1 MDANLR
7 LTGVRSGMLRPN
19 IVLPSQYFGPP
30 RRLTPERGLMIA
42 VLQDA
47 IDCVARLTGT
57 VPTGMQRLEAAVVA
71 RSTLGVCSVQ
81 DDLRVA
87 D

>member
-1 MDANLR
+1 MKNWCAADRNR
-7 LTGVRSGMLRPN
+7 
-19 IVLPSQYFGPP
+19 
-30 RRLTPERGLMIA
+30 
-42 VLQDA
+42 
-47 IDCVARLTGT
+47 
-57 VPTGMQRLEAAVVA
+57 PTGMQRLEAAVVA